1 MMENKD
7 TNKLSDCEIVEIKR
21 DDESKNGVSSV
32 IDIEAI
38 DREVDYKGFM
48 GVIPVILGLLT
59 VIGVY
64 QFLKACINLEA
75 IAMLS
80 IVGVGILILIL
91 YSMPIISVA
100 TIVYLKDKMKV
111 KTVNMILFFGIIL
124 SLGEGISL
132 ILDISQLGYNISE
145 DKVSD
150 IVKVLSGIFL
160 IISAGVQYYYYD
172 KFIREQQSIR
182 LRIKGIKDEVISRGY
197 LVNYNKDSK
206 DYMIFL
212 IMLMV
217 SIIGSLIYSYFF
229 LYNKGILTI
238 LPMSGGLLLV
248 LFFASIIG
256 AFSINLLN
264 KYDVVS
270 YIDKLSIMS
279 IVITMIQFTTLVF
292 YDGVDFKGIILTE
305 PNLILQL
312 LGGLMLFI
320 SLILQ
325 SYFIDKVMRFRKRLK
340 EELKNK

>member
-7 TNKLSDCEIVEIKR
+7 TKNLSVGGLG
-21 DDESKNGVSSV
+21 ESIGSNQEDVSSI

-38 DREVDYKGFM
+38 DKEVEYKGVM
-48 GVIPVILGLLT
+48 GVLPVILGLLT

-64 QFLKACINLEA
+64 QFLKACINLET

-80 IVGVGILILIL
+80 IVGVGILIIIL
-91 YSMPIISVA
+91 YSMPIISIA

-111 KTVNMILFFGIIL
+111 KTVNKILFFGIIL

-150 IVKVLSGIFL
+150 IVKVLSGLFL
-160 IISAGVQYYYYD
+160 IISAVVQYYYYD
-172 KFIREQQSIR
+172 KFIREHQSIR
-182 LRIKGIKDEVISRGY
+182 LRMRGIKNITNGY
-197 LVNYNKDSK
+197 IVNYNKDRK
-206 DYMIFL
+206 DYMLYL

-229 LYNKGILTI
+229 LYNKGLLTI

-264 KYDVVS
+264 KYDEVS
-270 YIDKLSIMS
+270 YIDKSSIIS
-279 IVITMIQFTTLVF
+279 IVITMVQFTTLVF

-312 LGGLMLFI
+312 IGGLMLFI

-325 SYFIDKVMRFRKRLK
+325 AYFIDKVMRFRKRLK
-340 EELKNK
+340 EELNKG